1 MTPVVLTEKLGK
13 TYRGGKTRFALQN
26 LDLAVQQGEI
36 FGYLGPNGAGKT
48 TTIKLLL
55 DLIRPDIGSVRL
67 FGLDSRRDS
76 AAIRRRV
83 GYLPG
88 DLSLWP
94 GQTGAQVMRYFA
106 QVRGLKDMRF
116 TDTLVERLSFD
127 PSKRVRSYSSGNRRK
142 LGLILAL
149 MHQPELLILDEPT
162 GGLDPLLQQDF
173 IAMMREARAAG
184 QTVFLSSHMLNEVQ
198 AICDHVGILR
208 DGRLLAV
215 QAIAD
220 LSHAS
225 FHQVTITLR
234 DPAPAGMLAGV
245 AGVSEIYANG
255 PTLHARVTGDFDPLL
270 KALAPLYVRSI
281 QVNEPSL
288 EDIFMAYYGDRV
300 NNGRAHRPQER

>member
-13 TYRGGKTRFALQN
+13 TYRGGRTRFALQN
-26 LDLAVQQGEI
+26 LDLAVQPGEI

-55 DLIRPDIGSVRL
+55 DLIRPDSGSVRL

-76 AAIRRRV
+76 AAIRRRI

-106 QVRGLKDMRF
+106 QVRGMKDMRF
-116 TDTLVERLSFD
+116 ADALAERLTFD

-173 IAMMREARAAG
+173 ITMMREARAAG

-198 AICDHVGILR
+198 AICDRVGILR

-220 LSHAS
+220 LSHAN
-225 FHQVTITLR
+225 FHHVTITLR
-234 DPAPAGMLAGV
+234 EPAPASALDGV
-245 AGVSEIYANG
+245 AGVSESSADGLTI
-255 PTLHARVTGDFDPLL
+255 HARVTGDFDPLL
-270 KALAPLYVRSI
+270 KALAPLYVRSL